1 MFKKKVTPN
10 QQQGKSD
17 AFNTSISDLM
27 AGMLAVF
34 ILALCYFMINF
45 GQITAER
52 KEALDKVTH
61 SNEIRKKLLSNIEE
75 TINEELKKNK
85 LPIKV
90 SADKDRGILPLP
102 AGIFFDSGK
111 AEIKE
116 EGIKIIQV
124 LGKALS
130 EELEKKEFAE
140 TVDTIFI
147 EGHTDDEAISEYS
160 KFESNWQLS
169 TERAIRTWD
178 ELQTIDGIDL
188 KNRNNKN
195 GQPFFSCSG
204 YADTRPHPDAIIDKE
219 HDSKE
224 ELERKRQINR
234 RIDIRI
240 TMLPPTE
247 DDLKDKGK
255 KEK

>member
-1 MFKKKVTPN
+1 MFKKKTTAI
-10 QQQGKSD
+10 QQQGKND

-61 SNEIRKKLLSNIEE
+61 SNEIRKKLLTNIED
-75 TINEELKKNK
+75 TINDELKKSN

-90 SADKDRGILPLP
+90 VADKDRGILPLP
-102 AGIFFDSGK
+102 EGIFFESGK

-116 EGIKIIQV
+116 EGKVIIQV
-124 LGKALS
+124 LGQALN
-130 EELEKKEFAE
+130 EALEKKEFAD
-140 TVDTIFI
+140 TIDTIFI
-147 EGHTDDEAISEYS
+147 EGHTDDVAMSKNS
-160 KFESNWQLS
+160 KFETNWQLS
-169 TERAIRTWD
+169 TERAIKTWE
-178 ELQTIDGIDL
+178 ELHGIPGIDF
-188 KNRNNKN
+188 KNRINKN

-204 YADTRPHPDAIIDKE
+204 YAETRPRPDAIVDKE
-219 HDSKE
+219 RDSE
-224 ELERKRQINR
+224 EEKARKRQINR

-247 DDLKDKGK
+247 DDLKDGNEKGK
-255 KEK
+255 